1 MHGWKMLAK
10 PRYKNPAQ
18 VLSLD
23 EHETYPTPPA
33 PEGSRSPFKHYPTPK
48 VYAKVVTLI
57 YPAETGKEGWQCN
70 TQANRRGAGAR
81 AARKAAGCYTA
92 RLRTMSL
99 AIPSCTST
107 APAVVPRC
115 RASRRFHRRHLV
127 SSHFDFTSP
136 VIADMRVT
144 EGWAAPPHLG
154 GISPVGV
161 ALDIATI
168 GPPSYHLGLQLALD
182 DTVNTLVSRTA
193 RATASPVRD
202 DNLDTDSVCFCPAAA
217 TAAAAAEGVATA
229 VHSDRHVRRRVQGHT
244 LAAVLRLPR
253 PPLNATSEGRLA
265 AHRAR
270 ARHVRFRHGVDG
282 CVARTV

>member
-1 MHGWKMLAK
+1 MRASTSGHAILIRDEGNTDPSHDGKMLAK

-107 APAVVPRC
+107 APPGVPRF
-115 RASRRFHRRHLV
+115 RASPRACLV
-127 SSHFDFTSP
+127 FTFSRVEYWVTFRDSP
-136 VIADMRVT
+136 HQ
-144 EGWAAPPHLG
+144 P
-154 GISPVGV
+154 
-161 ALDIATI
+161 
-168 GPPSYHLGLQLALD
+168 
-182 DTVNTLVSRTA
+182 
-193 RATASPVRD
+193 
-202 DNLDTDSVCFCPAAA
+202 
-217 TAAAAAEGVATA
+217 
-229 VHSDRHVRRRVQGHT
+229 
-244 LAAVLRLPR
+244 
-253 PPLNATSEGRLA
+253 
-265 AHRAR
+265 
-270 ARHVRFRHGVDG
+270 
-282 CVARTV
+282 